1 MGPTGFNKLGL
12 DLGEGEPIGLGLEKN
27 PSNFEMAE
35 SSNQTKDWLRVQD
48 MSHVHYEG
56 QENSDTDDN
65 GPVSFVEESA
75 SWIISCIDY
84 QETKD

>member
-12 DLGEGEPIGLGLEKN
+12 NLGEGEPIGVGLEKN

-35 SSNQTKDWLRVQD
+35 SSNQTNDWLRVKD